1 MATDIPQAPTDV
13 RLLYDFLGERIEHGK
28 ESVSLDQALSD
39 FEEYRRQLT
48 DLRTKIE
55 VAEQS
60 IALGKAKPLDA
71 DEVKAHVRERLSQQ
85 GIAD

>member
-1 MATDIPQAPTDV
+1 MATSIPHISTDV
-13 RLLYDFLGERIEHGK
+13 RLLYDYLGQCLKQGK

-55 VAEQS
+55 IAEQS
-60 IALGKAKPLDA
+60 IALGKAEPLSA

-85 GIAD
+85 GIVD